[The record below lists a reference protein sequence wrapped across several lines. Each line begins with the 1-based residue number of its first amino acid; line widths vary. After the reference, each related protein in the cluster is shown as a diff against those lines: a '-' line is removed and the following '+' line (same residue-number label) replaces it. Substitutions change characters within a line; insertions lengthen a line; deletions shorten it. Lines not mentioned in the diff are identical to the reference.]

1 MSAAD
6 NLSPTQFMGIDELK
20 TLRAGDYPGETVGNL
35 KHAMLGN
42 SKEYPVTTAW
52 IKDDVDHLASSIR
65 EHGVQRPLEVS
76 HHTAEDG
83 TTTSTL
89 TNGHHRALA
98 AMQAGV
104 DRVPVT
110 HVSTSAAQTEAL
122 RESLLRIIRA

>member
-6 NLSPTQFMGIDELK
+6 NLSPQQFMGIDELK

-52 IKDDVDHLASSIR
+52 IKHDVDELATSIR
-65 EHGVQRPLEVS
+65 EHGVQKPLEVR
-76 HHTAEDG
+76 HFTAEDG
-83 TTTSTL
+83 TEHPPML
-89 TNGHHRALA
+89 TDGHHRALA

-104 DRVPVT
+104 DRVPVNHLHPPQGKWYMPGT
-110 HVSTSAAQTEAL
+110 GPS
-122 RESLLRIIRA
+122 

>member
-1 MSAAD
+1 MSAEEH
-6 NLSPTQFMGIDELK
+6 LSPQQFMGIDELK
-20 TLRAGDYPGETVGNL
+20 TLRAGDFPGETVGSM

-42 SKEYPVTTAW
+42 SKEYPVTTSW

-65 EHGVQRPLEVS
+65 EKGIQEPLEVS

-98 AMQAGV
+98 AIQAGV
-104 DRVPVT
+104 DKVPVT
-110 HVSTSAAQTEAL
+110 HVSTSAAQTSAL
-122 RESLLRIIRA
+122 REALLRIIGA